1 MTSPQVGAVEFK
13 VPNRIVEASTYVPDW
28 SGLNRSE
35 FICLDRNE
43 NTHPLPTLVHQALV
57 QAIERGAVQAY
68 PEAQALVEPLARY
81 AGINP
86 AYLLLTNGS
95 DQGIDL
101 CLRAL
106 LGEGDVMVT
115 ARPEFPV
122 FTQVASTIG
131 ARITPVLYKP
141 DLSFPYADFTA
152 ALKAYRPAAIVLI
165 NPNNP
170 TGTSIDLD
178 YIVNVVTTYPNI
190 PVIVDE
196 AYYEYTGQTVLPLVK
211 AYPNLIV
218 LRTFSK
224 AFAMAGLR
232 LGYIVAAPSLL
243 VHIRKLQNPFDVN
256 HLAIVAGIAQLARVD
271 EARAECQYV
280 MEHIKPYVIRAL
292 RRLGVP
298 VWAGSANFVLV
309 RPPDCARA
317 VAFLRDAGVLVRR
330 MSGELLAGTFRM
342 SVGTMPQMQHFVSI
356 FRSYL
361 RE

>member
-1 MTSPQVGAVEFK
+1 MTSPQAGVAELK
-13 VPNRIVEASTYVPDW
+13 IPQRLIDASAYVPDW

-43 NTHPLPTLVHQALV
+43 NTHPLPEAVNQALAE
-57 QAIERGAVQAY
+57 AIERGAVQAY
-68 PEAQALVEPLARY
+68 PTVQALVEPLARY
-81 AGINP
+81 ANVNP
-86 AYLLLTNGS
+86 SYLLPTNGS

-101 CLRAL
+101 CLRTV

-131 ARITPVLYKP
+131 ARITPVEYEP
-141 DLSFPYADFTA
+141 DLSFPYAQFTEA
-152 ALKAYRPAAIVLI
+152 VKACRPAAIVLI

-178 YIVNVVTTYPNI
+178 YIEYVVATHPNL

-196 AYYEYTGQTVLPLVK
+196 AYYEYTGQTSLSLIENH
-211 AYPNLIV
+211 PNLIV

-243 VHIRKLQNPFDVN
+243 VHINKLQNPFDVN
-256 HLAIVAGIAQLARVD
+256 HLAIVAGIAQLARVN
-271 EARAECQYV
+271 EVHAECRYV

-292 RRLGVP
+292 RQLDVP
-298 VWAGSANFVLV
+298 VWAGSANFILV
-309 RPPDCARA
+309 RPPDCPRA
-317 VAFLRDAGVLVRR
+317 VAFLRDAGVLVRP
-330 MSGELLAGTFRM
+330 MPAGLLDGTFRM
-342 SVGTMPQMQHFVSI
+342 SIGTMPQMQRFVSI

-361 RE
+361 KK

>member
-1 MTSPQVGAVEFK
+1 MTSPQVRSAECK
-13 VPNRIVEASTYVPDW
+13 VPNRIVEASAYVPDW

-43 NTHPLPTLVHQALV
+43 NTHPLPTPVHQALV
-57 QAIERGAVQAY
+57 EAIENGAVQAY
-68 PEAQALVEPLARY
+68 PEARDLVAPLARY
-81 AGINP
+81 TGVNP
-86 AYLLLTNGS
+86 AYLLPTNGS
-95 DQGIDL
+95 DQAIDL
-101 CLRAL
+101 CLRAV

-122 FTQVASTIG
+122 FTQVASTLG
-131 ARITPVLYKP
+131 ARITPVLYRP
-141 DLSFPYADFTA
+141 DLSFPYAEFTA
-152 ALKAYRPAAIVLI
+152 ALKACRPSAIVLI

-178 YIVNVVTTYPNI
+178 YIANVVTTYPNI

-196 AYYEYTGQTVLPLVK
+196 AYYEYTEQTVLPLVE

-256 HLAIVAGIAQLARVD
+256 HLAIVAGVTQLARVD
-271 EARAECQYV
+271 EVRAECRYV

-292 RRLGVP
+292 RRLDVP

-317 VAFLRDAGVLVRR
+317 VTFLRDAGVLVRP
-330 MSGELLAGTFRM
+330 MSAVLLAGTFRM
-342 SVGTMPQMQHFVSI
+342 SVGTMTQMRRFVRI

-361 RE
+361 KE